1 MKPISLACSVSPSVS
16 STKTAYYWIWVSS
29 SMAAMPAN
37 SSLEGAPIVP
47 TQPWNLSDSDPY
59 TVQDG
64 SVLPKT
70 LALSTKIPTQQD
82 TAATYS
88 NSGATI
94 ESVVPYLTCR
104 GTGPAQVFAGSRPSP
119 QNPFQISCQET
130 SVSGQPDAMEYSVSG
145 SGTVR
150 ELLSPFT
157 IPPDHYAMIYLDNM
171 GQLKV
176 VESLSIREHG
186 TFFSSELREKFLG
199 RLVLRNLGYHG
210 VCSRYCPYCLVAQ
223 LTSLLNRTPTSFGHI
238 QPSPGHVQLPPSQ
251 TPQGFCL

>member
-1 MKPISLACSVSPSVS
+1 
-16 STKTAYYWIWVSS
+16 
-29 SMAAMPAN
+29 MAAMPAN
-37 SSLEGAPIVP
+37 SLLERAPIIP

-64 SVLPKT
+64 SVLPNT

-104 GTGPAQVFAGSRPSP
+104 GTGPGQVFAGSRPSP
-119 QNPFQISCQET
+119 QNPFQVSCQEMST
-130 SVSGQPDAMEYSVSG
+130 SVLGQPDTMEYSVSG

-150 ELLSPFT
+150 EPSSPFT

-171 GQLKV
+171 GQLRV

-199 RLVLRNLGYHG
+199 RLVQRNLGYHG
-210 VCSRYCPYCLVAQ
+210 VCSMWWILP
-223 LTSLLNRTPTSFGHI
+223 LLFSCSANEPAE
-238 QPSPGHVQLPPSQ
+238 
-251 TPQGFCL
+251 

>member
-1 MKPISLACSVSPSVS
+1 
-16 STKTAYYWIWVSS
+16 
-29 SMAAMPAN
+29 MPAN
-37 SSLEGAPIVP
+37 PSLEGAPIVP

-64 SVLPKT
+64 SVLPIT

-82 TAATYS
+82 TAAAYS

-104 GTGPAQVFAGSRPSP
+104 GTGPGQVFAGSRPSP
-119 QNPFQISCQET
+119 QNPFQVSCQEMST
-130 SVSGQPDAMEYSVSG
+130 SVSGQPDTVEYSVSE
-145 SGTVR
+145 SGTFR
-150 ELLSPFT
+150 ELSSPFT

-171 GQLKV
+171 GQLRV

-210 VCSRYCPYCLVAQ
+210 VSSMWWIL
-223 LTSLLNRTPTSFGHI
+223 SLLFSCSANEPTE
-238 QPSPGHVQLPPSQ
+238 
-251 TPQGFCL
+251 